1 MPGARRGDGGMRAA
15 RLRSAG
21 VRRPLAALL
30 PLGLLIVVAA
40 GCGGGSPQAA
50 SRPAAAAAPVRPSC
64 AYRLGWQRL
73 ANRISADVYCPG
85 WLPGPLT
92 SQIGGGSNNINV
104 VSSDRSYLESFIWQ
118 DTDTP
123 GISGVLH
130 VILRGYP
137 GRTAI
142 PTCLAGIK
150 GTTPTPCFAGVNGHV
165 TEHGIRA
172 TLYTVNQDADAWH
185 IVLLW
190 RHKGGLYTVSEHLA
204 PPLNYPKV
212 VSYLKRELAA
222 LVLIAPSRST

>member
-1 MPGARRGDGGMRAA
+1 MPLLRCAHGGMRPP
-15 RLRSAG
+15 RLRSSG
-21 VRRPLAALL
+21 VRRPLVALL

-40 GCGGGSPQAA
+40 GCGGS
-50 SRPAAAAAPVRPSC
+50 SRPAVSGAAAPTARPGC
-64 AYRLGWQRL
+64 AYRVGWQRL

-92 SQIGGGSNNINV
+92 SQINGGSNNINV

-142 PTCLAGIK
+142 PTCLGGIK
-150 GTTPTPCFAGVNGHV
+150 GTTPMPCFAGVNGHV

-185 IVLLW
+185 ILLLW

-222 LVLIAPSRST
+222 LVLIAPSHST